1 VRQHDEGSHRHD
13 DQADGWKYKM
23 MGEYKSQAEAEA
35 AMKTMK
41 GC

>member
-1 VRQHDEGSHRHD
+1 
-13 DQADGWKYKM
+13 M

-41 GC
+41 GISGPAFG